1 MATPVQTPDV
11 EEKTEEEQIQALAN
25 ISWYPVTSPPPPKE
39 TPKEEEWN
47 EEEEIQ
53 ALITKYP
60 HLTLSDIKGIT
71 EDVRVAIRYLKR
83 NRGDYMEAVYD
94 YCMMN

>member
-1 MATPVQTPDV
+1 MATRVASTDY
-11 EEKTEEEQIQALAN
+11 EKTEEEEIQALAN
-25 ISWYPVTSPPPPKE
+25 ISWYPIATPVAPPPPPTKE
-39 TPKEEEWN
+39 TTEEEQ
-47 EEEEIQ
+47 IK

-71 EDVRVAIRYLKR
+71 EDIPVAIRYLER